1 MGTVEQFYTE
11 DNVKEIFDD
20 WDLDKNGFIDNEE
33 LASCCSELNLSHEQL
48 NSLFIELD
56 WDGDNKISLDDFS
69 KGFQRV
75 CSLFHTDVQPENA
88 ELKETRK
95 LDRLLEAFDLR
106 LLSGQ
111 EYVSDLFHYLHN
123 SGDSPQLL
131 ALLESF
137 LFSVIRDVKHYSSEN
152 ERLEEALKRTCE
164 KHTEHMDQLD
174 NEMEQQM
181 QRLESRIRKEEKSKQ
196 ERANVDIVWQLEN
209 KNKEIQTLN
218 ARVQKLEGR
227 LKRKEPEEQKIKEEV
242 DEKVQEIRFL
252 RSQLTDAQTNLAVL
266 RSELAQLRNDYEEQ
280 ETQLTAE
287 KATVMECV
295 QEQESLT
302 RQLQLLHEA
311 NKKLHDTNDDL
322 RSALERTRLPDRR
335 SPSPNKRHSIST
347 LYSPTSSF
355 TRNTKSSGNS
365 RSSPAFA
372 DDSVDGGRSGHTSPS
387 RRLPSSTPLPLSS
400 TNSRRGSL
408 LPSQQSCEVDDES
421 LVNENSLMTEL
432 TQAQQ
437 LSVPEEPAAEDHEN
451 EPIDYNNNAGILN
464 SREAGQIHHLIPPAR
479 QTCEVDDPIASED
492 KLLLDEPVI
501 LGYCSMSLQK
511 DLIDY
516 EDDDTYSSMKPSQ
529 RQTFSK
535 QLEILHKTNERL
547 CSSNDDL
554 RAALEALT
562 GRRPFS
568 LKSKSRRNGE
578 KCQRNP
584 SVHSDYGSISSRS
597 ITPNHFQ
604 GPKSE
609 DDVGDGAEADE
620 LSGYDPESDAT
631 TMTIKARHFEAAP
644 NLSKLTAT
652 ANERHVTVQNP
663 ANDVMWEGDTE
674 LGPDTAQSTVEQS
687 NIEMNSNGQLHRVQS
702 PFDRNSNLRKPC
714 RHKSLEHLLNKSNG
728 KGDRSAW
735 PSIARAGK
743 WNSME
748 QMRKRGAFIGQRTG
762 SLPAPRPISE
772 EGPNFGKEVG
782 VWQLSE
788 KLDPLRSSREKV
800 PEIKDL
806 STANVLSRPHSPV
819 MTVIQNLNT
828 ELDTASNGHLNQ
840 LIRKPAHTQIHRKLN
855 TKEERIKERLLDDEK
870 DRLMPVNQAVTP
882 CLRRTNSLVV
892 KRNRLKT
899 DSPPESDNGKPDA
912 QLSAELEAQF
922 KSVIEEDDE
931 DIDED
936 DVGDEEL
943 AKLVAMASA
952 LTESE
957 GETDTETEAP
967 EGERV
972 PAVGSDSI
980 SEASSN
986 APVKV
991 TASEGADPERM
1002 YKLVLAGDAA
1012 VGKSSFILRLCRNKF
1027 HNALNSTLGVD
1038 FQTKTLCVDGKTIA
1052 FQLWDTA
1059 GQERFRS
1066 IAKSYFRKADGV
1078 LLLYDVTCETSF
1090 LDVRDWVEAIEES
1103 TPTPIPIM
1111 MCGNKIDLRQSFLD
1125 EGKTVITQESGEK
1138 LAKEYGALFLE
1149 ISSKENTNITEA
1161 CVELGR
1167 LLRNIEDTEVKES
1180 SGLKLTEGDSKNKKK
1195 PNCCPV

>member
-1 MGTVEQFYTE
+1 MASLETVRPGDLFGTV
-11 DNVKEIFDD
+11 
-20 WDLDKNGFIDNEE
+20 DLDGSGYIDREE
-33 LASCCSELNLSHEQL
+33 LAAVCDLDAKDLAEVFDKLDADKDGRISIEEFSENFRKFRSVVSGVKRKKSEQP
-48 NSLFIELD
+48 SD
-56 WDGDNKISLDDFS
+56 A
-69 KGFQRV
+69 
-75 CSLFHTDVQPENA
+75 DVDYED
-88 ELKETRK
+88 LKEK
-95 LDRLLEAFDLR
+95 LGRSYS

-111 EYVSDLFHYLHN
+111 EYVSELFHYLHN

-355 TRNTKSSGNS
+355 TRNTKSSGN

-437 LSVPEEPAAEDHEN
+437 LS
-451 EPIDYNNNAGILN
+451 
-464 SREAGQIHHLIPPAR
+464 
-479 QTCEVDDPIASED
+479 
-492 KLLLDEPVI
+492 
-501 LGYCSMSLQK
+501 SLQK

-568 LKSKSRRNGE
+568 LKSKSRRNSE

-609 DDVGDGAEADE
+609 YDVGDGAEADE

-652 ANERHVTVQNP
+652 ANERHVTVQKH

-674 LGPDTAQSTVEQS
+674 LGPETVQSTVEQS
-687 NIEMNSNGQLHRVQS
+687 NIEMNSNGQLHRLQS
-702 PFDRNSNLRKPC
+702 PFDRNSHLRKPC

-772 EGPNFGKEVG
+772 EGPNYGKEVG
-782 VWQLSE
+782 ICQLSE
-788 KLDPLRSSREKV
+788 KLDALRSSREKV

-840 LIRKPAHTQIHRKLN
+840 LVRKPAHTQIHRKLN

-882 CLRRTNSLVV
+882 FLRRTNSLVV
-892 KRNRLKT
+892 KRNHLKT

>member
-1 MGTVEQFYTE
+1 MASLETVRPGDLFGTV
-11 DNVKEIFDD
+11 
-20 WDLDKNGFIDNEE
+20 DLDGSGYIDREE
-33 LASCCSELNLSHEQL
+33 LAAVCDLDAKDLAEVFDKLDADKDGRISIEEFSENFRKFRSVVSGVKRKKSEQP
-48 NSLFIELD
+48 SD
-56 WDGDNKISLDDFS
+56 A
-69 KGFQRV
+69 
-75 CSLFHTDVQPENA
+75 DVDYED
-88 ELKETRK
+88 LKEK
-95 LDRLLEAFDLR
+95 LGRSYS

-111 EYVSDLFHYLHN
+111 EYVSELFHYLHN

-355 TRNTKSSGNS
+355 TRNTKSSGN

-437 LSVPEEPAAEDHEN
+437 LS
-451 EPIDYNNNAGILN
+451 
-464 SREAGQIHHLIPPAR
+464 
-479 QTCEVDDPIASED
+479 
-492 KLLLDEPVI
+492 
-501 LGYCSMSLQK
+501 SLQK

-568 LKSKSRRNGE
+568 LKSKSRRNSE

-609 DDVGDGAEADE
+609 YDVGDGAEADE

-631 TMTIKARHFEAAP
+631 TMT
-644 NLSKLTAT
+644 
-652 ANERHVTVQNP
+652 
-663 ANDVMWEGDTE
+663 
-674 LGPDTAQSTVEQS
+674 
-687 NIEMNSNGQLHRVQS
+687 
-702 PFDRNSNLRKPC
+702 
-714 RHKSLEHLLNKSNG
+714 
-728 KGDRSAW
+728 
-735 PSIARAGK
+735 
-743 WNSME
+743 
-748 QMRKRGAFIGQRTG
+748 
-762 SLPAPRPISE
+762 
-772 EGPNFGKEVG
+772 
-782 VWQLSE
+782 
-788 KLDPLRSSREKV
+788 
-800 PEIKDL
+800 
-806 STANVLSRPHSPV
+806 
-819 MTVIQNLNT
+819 
-828 ELDTASNGHLNQ
+828 
-840 LIRKPAHTQIHRKLN
+840 
-855 TKEERIKERLLDDEK
+855 
-870 DRLMPVNQAVTP
+870 
-882 CLRRTNSLVV
+882 
-892 KRNRLKT
+892 
-899 DSPPESDNGKPDA
+899 
-912 QLSAELEAQF
+912 F

>member
-1 MGTVEQFYTE
+1 MASLETVRPGDLFGTV
-11 DNVKEIFDD
+11 
-20 WDLDKNGFIDNEE
+20 DLDGSGYIDREE
-33 LASCCSELNLSHEQL
+33 LAAVCDLDAKDLAEVFDKLDADKDGRISIEEFSENFRKFRSVVSGVKRKKSEQP
-48 NSLFIELD
+48 SD
-56 WDGDNKISLDDFS
+56 A
-69 KGFQRV
+69 
-75 CSLFHTDVQPENA
+75 DVDYED
-88 ELKETRK
+88 LKEK
-95 LDRLLEAFDLR
+95 LGRSYS

-355 TRNTKSSGNS
+355 TRNTKSSGI

-437 LSVPEEPAAEDHEN
+437 LSNFHE
-451 EPIDYNNNAGILN
+451 
-464 SREAGQIHHLIPPAR
+464 
-479 QTCEVDDPIASED
+479 
-492 KLLLDEPVI
+492 
-501 LGYCSMSLQK
+501 
-511 DLIDY
+511 DLIDD
-516 EDDDTYSSMKPSQ
+516 EGDDTYSSMKPSQ

-631 TMTIKARHFEAAP
+631 TMT
-644 NLSKLTAT
+644 
-652 ANERHVTVQNP
+652 
-663 ANDVMWEGDTE
+663 
-674 LGPDTAQSTVEQS
+674 
-687 NIEMNSNGQLHRVQS
+687 
-702 PFDRNSNLRKPC
+702 
-714 RHKSLEHLLNKSNG
+714 
-728 KGDRSAW
+728 
-735 PSIARAGK
+735 
-743 WNSME
+743 
-748 QMRKRGAFIGQRTG
+748 
-762 SLPAPRPISE
+762 
-772 EGPNFGKEVG
+772 
-782 VWQLSE
+782 
-788 KLDPLRSSREKV
+788 
-800 PEIKDL
+800 
-806 STANVLSRPHSPV
+806 
-819 MTVIQNLNT
+819 
-828 ELDTASNGHLNQ
+828 
-840 LIRKPAHTQIHRKLN
+840 
-855 TKEERIKERLLDDEK
+855 
-870 DRLMPVNQAVTP
+870 
-882 CLRRTNSLVV
+882 
-892 KRNRLKT
+892 
-899 DSPPESDNGKPDA
+899 
-912 QLSAELEAQF
+912 F
-922 KSVIEEDDE
+922 KSVKEESDE
-931 DIDED
+931 DIDEYD
-936 DVGDEEL
+936 AGDEEL
-943 AKLVAMASA
+943 AKLVAMVSA

-1167 LLRNIEDTEVKES
+1167 LLRNIEDTELKES

>member
-1 MGTVEQFYTE
+1 METVEQSYTE
-11 DNVKEIFDD
+11 DNVKEIFED

-75 CSLFHTDVQPENA
+75 CSLFHTDVQAENA

-152 ERLEEALKRTCE
+152 ERLEETLKRTCE
-164 KHTEHMDQLD
+164 KHTEHMDHLD
-174 NEMEQQM
+174 NEMEQQI
-181 QRLESRIRKEEKSKQ
+181 QRLESRIRKEEESKQ

-322 RSALERTRLPDRR
+322 RSALERTRLQDRR

-372 DDSVDGGRSGHTSPS
+372 DDSVDGGRSEHTSSS

-400 TNSRRGSL
+400 TNSQRGSL

-437 LSVPEEPAAEDHEN
+437 LSNFH
-451 EPIDYNNNAGILN
+451 
-464 SREAGQIHHLIPPAR
+464 
-479 QTCEVDDPIASED
+479 
-492 KLLLDEPVI
+492 
-501 LGYCSMSLQK
+501 K

-516 EDDDTYSSMKPSQ
+516 EDDDTYSSMKPSE

-535 QLEILHKTNERL
+535 QLDILQKTNERL
-547 CSSNDDL
+547 CNSNDDL

-652 ANERHVTVQNP
+652 ANERHVTVQKQG
-663 ANDVMWEGDTE
+663 NDVMWEGDTE
-674 LGPDTAQSTVEQS
+674 LGPETAQSTVEQS

-714 RHKSLEHLLNKSNG
+714 RHKSLEHLLKKSNG

-762 SLPAPRPISE
+762 SLPAPFPISE

-788 KLDPLRSSREKV
+788 KLDALRSSREKV

-819 MTVIQNLNT
+819 MTVIRNLNT

-855 TKEERIKERLLDDEK
+855 TKEERVKERLLDDEK

-899 DSPPESDNGKPDA
+899 DSPPESDNDKPGA

-922 KSVIEEDDE
+922 KSVKEEDDE

-952 LTESE
+952 FTESE

-972 PAVGSDSI
+972 PAVGSDST

-1149 ISSKENTNITEA
+1149 ISSKENTNITET

>member
-1 MGTVEQFYTE
+1 MASLETVRPGDLFGTV
-11 DNVKEIFDD
+11 
-20 WDLDKNGFIDNEE
+20 DLDGSGYIDREE
-33 LASCCSELNLSHEQL
+33 LAAVCDLDAKDLAEVFDKLDADKDGRISIEEFSENFRKFRSVVSGVKRKKSEQP
-48 NSLFIELD
+48 SD
-56 WDGDNKISLDDFS
+56 A
-69 KGFQRV
+69 
-75 CSLFHTDVQPENA
+75 DVDYED
-88 ELKETRK
+88 LKEK
-95 LDRLLEAFDLR
+95 LGRSYS

-322 RSALERTRLPDRR
+322 RSALERTRLQDRR

-355 TRNTKSSGNS
+355 TRNTKSSGN

-437 LSVPEEPAAEDHEN
+437 FSNFHE
-451 EPIDYNNNAGILN
+451 
-464 SREAGQIHHLIPPAR
+464 
-479 QTCEVDDPIASED
+479 
-492 KLLLDEPVI
+492 
-501 LGYCSMSLQK
+501 
-511 DLIDY
+511 DLIDD
-516 EDDDTYSSMKPSQ
+516 EGDDTYSSMKPSQ

-568 LKSKSRRNGE
+568 LKSKSRRNSE

-631 TMTIKARHFEAAP
+631 TMT
-644 NLSKLTAT
+644 
-652 ANERHVTVQNP
+652 
-663 ANDVMWEGDTE
+663 
-674 LGPDTAQSTVEQS
+674 
-687 NIEMNSNGQLHRVQS
+687 
-702 PFDRNSNLRKPC
+702 
-714 RHKSLEHLLNKSNG
+714 
-728 KGDRSAW
+728 
-735 PSIARAGK
+735 
-743 WNSME
+743 
-748 QMRKRGAFIGQRTG
+748 
-762 SLPAPRPISE
+762 
-772 EGPNFGKEVG
+772 
-782 VWQLSE
+782 
-788 KLDPLRSSREKV
+788 
-800 PEIKDL
+800 
-806 STANVLSRPHSPV
+806 
-819 MTVIQNLNT
+819 
-828 ELDTASNGHLNQ
+828 
-840 LIRKPAHTQIHRKLN
+840 
-855 TKEERIKERLLDDEK
+855 
-870 DRLMPVNQAVTP
+870 
-882 CLRRTNSLVV
+882 
-892 KRNRLKT
+892 T

-943 AKLVAMASA
+943 AKLVAMVSA

-1167 LLRNIEDTEVKES
+1167 LLRNIEDTELKES

>member
-1 MGTVEQFYTE
+1 MIFDGMASLETVRPGDLFGTV
-11 DNVKEIFDD
+11 
-20 WDLDKNGFIDNEE
+20 DLDGSGYIDREE
-33 LASCCSELNLSHEQL
+33 LAAVCDLDAKDLAEVFDKLDADKDGRISIEEFSENFRKFRSVVSGVKRKKSEQP
-48 NSLFIELD
+48 SD
-56 WDGDNKISLDDFS
+56 A
-69 KGFQRV
+69 
-75 CSLFHTDVQPENA
+75 DVDYED
-88 ELKETRK
+88 LKEK
-95 LDRLLEAFDLR
+95 LGRSYS

-322 RSALERTRLPDRR
+322 RSALERTRLQDKR

-355 TRNTKSSGNS
+355 TRKSSGNS

-372 DDSVDGGRSGHTSPS
+372 DDSVDGGRSEHTSPS

-437 LSVPEEPAAEDHEN
+437 LSNFH
-451 EPIDYNNNAGILN
+451 
-464 SREAGQIHHLIPPAR
+464 
-479 QTCEVDDPIASED
+479 
-492 KLLLDEPVI
+492 
-501 LGYCSMSLQK
+501 K

-516 EDDDTYSSMKPSQ
+516 EDDDKYSSMKPSE

-535 QLEILHKTNERL
+535 QLDILQKTNERL
-547 CSSNDDL
+547 CNSNDDL

-631 TMTIKARHFEAAP
+631 TMT
-644 NLSKLTAT
+644 
-652 ANERHVTVQNP
+652 
-663 ANDVMWEGDTE
+663 
-674 LGPDTAQSTVEQS
+674 
-687 NIEMNSNGQLHRVQS
+687 
-702 PFDRNSNLRKPC
+702 
-714 RHKSLEHLLNKSNG
+714 
-728 KGDRSAW
+728 
-735 PSIARAGK
+735 
-743 WNSME
+743 
-748 QMRKRGAFIGQRTG
+748 
-762 SLPAPRPISE
+762 
-772 EGPNFGKEVG
+772 
-782 VWQLSE
+782 
-788 KLDPLRSSREKV
+788 
-800 PEIKDL
+800 
-806 STANVLSRPHSPV
+806 
-819 MTVIQNLNT
+819 
-828 ELDTASNGHLNQ
+828 
-840 LIRKPAHTQIHRKLN
+840 
-855 TKEERIKERLLDDEK
+855 
-870 DRLMPVNQAVTP
+870 
-882 CLRRTNSLVV
+882 
-892 KRNRLKT
+892 T

>member
-1 MGTVEQFYTE
+1 METVEQSYTE
-11 DNVKEIFDD
+11 DNVKEIFED

-75 CSLFHTDVQPENA
+75 CSLFHTDVQAENA

-152 ERLEEALKRTCE
+152 ERLEETLKRTCE
-164 KHTEHMDQLD
+164 KHTEHMDHLD
-174 NEMEQQM
+174 NEMEQQI
-181 QRLESRIRKEEKSKQ
+181 QRLESRIRKEEESKQ

-322 RSALERTRLPDRR
+322 RSALERTRLQDRR

-372 DDSVDGGRSGHTSPS
+372 DDSVDGGRSEHTSSS

-400 TNSRRGSL
+400 TNSQRGSL

-501 LGYCSMSLQK
+501 LGYCSMNFHK

-516 EDDDTYSSMKPSQ
+516 EDDDTYSSMKPSE

-535 QLEILHKTNERL
+535 QLDILQKTNERL
-547 CSSNDDL
+547 CNSNDDL

-631 TMTIKARHFEAAP
+631 TMT
-644 NLSKLTAT
+644 
-652 ANERHVTVQNP
+652 
-663 ANDVMWEGDTE
+663 
-674 LGPDTAQSTVEQS
+674 
-687 NIEMNSNGQLHRVQS
+687 
-702 PFDRNSNLRKPC
+702 
-714 RHKSLEHLLNKSNG
+714 
-728 KGDRSAW
+728 
-735 PSIARAGK
+735 
-743 WNSME
+743 
-748 QMRKRGAFIGQRTG
+748 
-762 SLPAPRPISE
+762 
-772 EGPNFGKEVG
+772 
-782 VWQLSE
+782 
-788 KLDPLRSSREKV
+788 
-800 PEIKDL
+800 
-806 STANVLSRPHSPV
+806 
-819 MTVIQNLNT
+819 
-828 ELDTASNGHLNQ
+828 
-840 LIRKPAHTQIHRKLN
+840 
-855 TKEERIKERLLDDEK
+855 
-870 DRLMPVNQAVTP
+870 
-882 CLRRTNSLVV
+882 
-892 KRNRLKT
+892 T
-899 DSPPESDNGKPDA
+899 DSPPESDNDKPGA

-922 KSVIEEDDE
+922 KSVKEEDDE

-952 LTESE
+952 FTESE

-972 PAVGSDSI
+972 PAVGSDST

-1149 ISSKENTNITEA
+1149 ISSKENTNITET

>member
-1 MGTVEQFYTE
+1 MASLETVRPGDLFGTV
-11 DNVKEIFDD
+11 
-20 WDLDKNGFIDNEE
+20 DLDGSGYIDREE
-33 LASCCSELNLSHEQL
+33 LAAVCDLDAKDLAEVFDKLDADKDGRISIEEFSENFRKFRSVVSGVKRKKSEQP
-48 NSLFIELD
+48 SD
-56 WDGDNKISLDDFS
+56 A
-69 KGFQRV
+69 
-75 CSLFHTDVQPENA
+75 DVDYED
-88 ELKETRK
+88 LKEK
-95 LDRLLEAFDLR
+95 LGRSYS

-111 EYVSDLFHYLHN
+111 EYVSELFHYLHN

-355 TRNTKSSGNS
+355 TRNTKSSGN

-437 LSVPEEPAAEDHEN
+437 LS
-451 EPIDYNNNAGILN
+451 
-464 SREAGQIHHLIPPAR
+464 
-479 QTCEVDDPIASED
+479 
-492 KLLLDEPVI
+492 
-501 LGYCSMSLQK
+501 SLQK

-568 LKSKSRRNGE
+568 LKSKSRRNSE

-609 DDVGDGAEADE
+609 YDVGDGAEADE

-631 TMTIKARHFEAAP
+631 TMT
-644 NLSKLTAT
+644 
-652 ANERHVTVQNP
+652 
-663 ANDVMWEGDTE
+663 
-674 LGPDTAQSTVEQS
+674 
-687 NIEMNSNGQLHRVQS
+687 
-702 PFDRNSNLRKPC
+702 
-714 RHKSLEHLLNKSNG
+714 
-728 KGDRSAW
+728 
-735 PSIARAGK
+735 
-743 WNSME
+743 
-748 QMRKRGAFIGQRTG
+748 
-762 SLPAPRPISE
+762 
-772 EGPNFGKEVG
+772 
-782 VWQLSE
+782 
-788 KLDPLRSSREKV
+788 
-800 PEIKDL
+800 
-806 STANVLSRPHSPV
+806 
-819 MTVIQNLNT
+819 
-828 ELDTASNGHLNQ
+828 
-840 LIRKPAHTQIHRKLN
+840 
-855 TKEERIKERLLDDEK
+855 
-870 DRLMPVNQAVTP
+870 
-882 CLRRTNSLVV
+882 
-892 KRNRLKT
+892 T

>member
-1 MGTVEQFYTE
+1 MASLETVRPGDLFGTV
-11 DNVKEIFDD
+11 
-20 WDLDKNGFIDNEE
+20 DLDGSGYIDREE
-33 LASCCSELNLSHEQL
+33 LAAVCDLDAKDLAEVFDKLDADKDGRISIEEFSENFRKFRSVVSGVKRKKSEQP
-48 NSLFIELD
+48 SD
-56 WDGDNKISLDDFS
+56 A
-69 KGFQRV
+69 
-75 CSLFHTDVQPENA
+75 DVDYED
-88 ELKETRK
+88 LKEK
-95 LDRLLEAFDLR
+95 LGRSYS

-437 LSVPEEPAAEDHEN
+437 LS
-451 EPIDYNNNAGILN
+451 
-464 SREAGQIHHLIPPAR
+464 
-479 QTCEVDDPIASED
+479 
-492 KLLLDEPVI
+492 
-501 LGYCSMSLQK
+501 SLQK

-631 TMTIKARHFEAAP
+631 TMT
-644 NLSKLTAT
+644 
-652 ANERHVTVQNP
+652 
-663 ANDVMWEGDTE
+663 
-674 LGPDTAQSTVEQS
+674 
-687 NIEMNSNGQLHRVQS
+687 
-702 PFDRNSNLRKPC
+702 
-714 RHKSLEHLLNKSNG
+714 
-728 KGDRSAW
+728 
-735 PSIARAGK
+735 
-743 WNSME
+743 
-748 QMRKRGAFIGQRTG
+748 
-762 SLPAPRPISE
+762 
-772 EGPNFGKEVG
+772 
-782 VWQLSE
+782 
-788 KLDPLRSSREKV
+788 
-800 PEIKDL
+800 
-806 STANVLSRPHSPV
+806 
-819 MTVIQNLNT
+819 
-828 ELDTASNGHLNQ
+828 
-840 LIRKPAHTQIHRKLN
+840 
-855 TKEERIKERLLDDEK
+855 
-870 DRLMPVNQAVTP
+870 
-882 CLRRTNSLVV
+882 
-892 KRNRLKT
+892 T

>member
-437 LSVPEEPAAEDHEN
+437 LS
-451 EPIDYNNNAGILN
+451 
-464 SREAGQIHHLIPPAR
+464 
-479 QTCEVDDPIASED
+479 
-492 KLLLDEPVI
+492 
-501 LGYCSMSLQK
+501 SLQK

-631 TMTIKARHFEAAP
+631 TMT
-644 NLSKLTAT
+644 
-652 ANERHVTVQNP
+652 
-663 ANDVMWEGDTE
+663 
-674 LGPDTAQSTVEQS
+674 
-687 NIEMNSNGQLHRVQS
+687 
-702 PFDRNSNLRKPC
+702 
-714 RHKSLEHLLNKSNG
+714 
-728 KGDRSAW
+728 
-735 PSIARAGK
+735 
-743 WNSME
+743 
-748 QMRKRGAFIGQRTG
+748 
-762 SLPAPRPISE
+762 
-772 EGPNFGKEVG
+772 
-782 VWQLSE
+782 
-788 KLDPLRSSREKV
+788 
-800 PEIKDL
+800 
-806 STANVLSRPHSPV
+806 
-819 MTVIQNLNT
+819 
-828 ELDTASNGHLNQ
+828 
-840 LIRKPAHTQIHRKLN
+840 
-855 TKEERIKERLLDDEK
+855 
-870 DRLMPVNQAVTP
+870 
-882 CLRRTNSLVV
+882 
-892 KRNRLKT
+892 
-899 DSPPESDNGKPDA
+899 
-912 QLSAELEAQF
+912 F

>member
-631 TMTIKARHFEAAP
+631 TMT
-644 NLSKLTAT
+644 
-652 ANERHVTVQNP
+652 
-663 ANDVMWEGDTE
+663 
-674 LGPDTAQSTVEQS
+674 
-687 NIEMNSNGQLHRVQS
+687 
-702 PFDRNSNLRKPC
+702 
-714 RHKSLEHLLNKSNG
+714 
-728 KGDRSAW
+728 
-735 PSIARAGK
+735 
-743 WNSME
+743 
-748 QMRKRGAFIGQRTG
+748 
-762 SLPAPRPISE
+762 
-772 EGPNFGKEVG
+772 
-782 VWQLSE
+782 
-788 KLDPLRSSREKV
+788 
-800 PEIKDL
+800 
-806 STANVLSRPHSPV
+806 
-819 MTVIQNLNT
+819 
-828 ELDTASNGHLNQ
+828 
-840 LIRKPAHTQIHRKLN
+840 
-855 TKEERIKERLLDDEK
+855 
-870 DRLMPVNQAVTP
+870 
-882 CLRRTNSLVV
+882 
-892 KRNRLKT
+892 
-899 DSPPESDNGKPDA
+899 
-912 QLSAELEAQF
+912 F